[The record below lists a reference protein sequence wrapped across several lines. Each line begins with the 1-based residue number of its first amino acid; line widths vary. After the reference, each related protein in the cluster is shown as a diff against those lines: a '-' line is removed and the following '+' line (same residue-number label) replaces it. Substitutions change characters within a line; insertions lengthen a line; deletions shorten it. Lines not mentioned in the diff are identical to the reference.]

1 MGYRIKTR
9 QYEEELTGCLSD
21 YFYKISSK
29 IETKGQCKIEVR
41 NQWSPFK
48 DEDQEVHQE
57 VRQEVKLQ
65 DQKVHQEVHQEVRKY
80 SPRIDIAV
88 GPFAYGEIR
97 YIEEYNKLSEAS
109 SQFINRLLSQF
120 KENSKRYPF
129 SKYIPNNH
137 KELNGINENA
147 RCFLAIEI
155 ERTGTRKHR
164 LGDIV
169 NACAFGRIGIIIAWN
184 DRVLKSFLAI
194 TEYLQFLKEKGK
206 PTYGTRNL
214 IIVTKEQF
222 SSILKWQ
229 LKSSS

>member
-29 IETKGQCKIEVR
+29 IETKDQCKIEVR
-41 NQWSPFK
+41 NQWNPF
-48 DEDQEVHQE
+48 EDE
-57 VRQEVKLQ
+57 VRKLQ
-65 DQKVHQEVHQEVRKY
+65 DQEVRKLRKLRKLRKY

-97 YIEEYNKLSEAS
+97 YIEEYNELSEIS
-109 SQFINRLLSQF
+109 SQFIDSLLSQF
-120 KENSKRYPF
+120 KENSKGF
-129 SKYIPNNH
+129 SFSEYIPH
-137 KELNGINENA
+137 DYKELNKKNSNEINENP

-155 ERTGTRKHR
+155 ERTGSRKHR

-169 NACAFGRIGIIIAWN
+169 NACSLGRIGIIIAW
-184 DRVLKSFLAI
+184 DKKVLKSFLAI

-206 PTYGTRNL
+206 PTYETRNL

>member
-57 VRQEVKLQ
+57 VRQEV
-65 DQKVHQEVHQEVRKY
+65 RKY

-88 GPFAYGEIR
+88 GPFAYGEISC
-97 YIEEYNKLSEAS
+97 IEEYNKLSEAS
-109 SQFINRLLSQF
+109 NQFINRLLSQF
-120 KENSKRYPF
+120 KENSKGFPF
-129 SKYIPNNH
+129 SKYIPNGY
-137 KELNGINENA
+137 KKLNGINSNA

-169 NACAFGRIGIIIAWN
+169 NACAFGRIGIIIAW
-184 DRVLKSFLAI
+184 DKKVLRSFLAI

-206 PTYGTRNL
+206 PTYETRNL

>member
-57 VRQEVKLQ
+57 VRQEV
-65 DQKVHQEVHQEVRKY
+65 RKY

-88 GPFAYGEIR
+88 GPFAYGEICC
-97 YIEEYNKLSEAS
+97 IEEYNKLSEAS

-206 PTYGTRNL
+206 PTYEIRNL

>member
-41 NQWSPFK
+41 NQWIPFK

-65 DQKVHQEVHQEVRKY
+65 DQKVHQEVRKY

-88 GPFAYGEIR
+88 GPFAYGKVLC
-97 YIEEYNKLSEAS
+97 IEEYNKLSEAS
-109 SQFINRLLSQF
+109 NQFIDSLLSQF

-129 SKYIPNNH
+129 SEYIPNNH
-137 KELNGINENA
+137 KELNGINKNA

-206 PTYGTRNL
+206 PTYETRNL

>member
-48 DEDQEVHQE
+48 DEDQEV
-57 VRQEVKLQ
+57 R
-65 DQKVHQEVHQEVRKY
+65 QEVRKY

-88 GPFAYGEIR
+88 GPFAYGKVR
-97 YIEEYNKLSEAS
+97 CIEEYNKLSEAS
-109 SQFINRLLSQF
+109 SQFIDSLLSQF

-129 SKYIPNNH
+129 SEYIPNNH

-206 PTYGTRNL
+206 PTYETRNL

>member
-1 MGYRIKTR
+1 MGYRIETR

-29 IETKGQCKIEVR
+29 IETKDQCKIEVR
-41 NQWSPFK
+41 NQWIPFK
-48 DEDQEVHQE
+48 DED
-57 VRQEVKLQ
+57 
-65 DQKVHQEVHQEVRKY
+65 QEVHQEVRKY

-88 GPFAYGEIR
+88 GPFAYGEVR
-97 YIEEYNKLSEAS
+97 CIEEYNKLSES
-109 SQFINRLLSQF
+109 SNQFIDSLLSQF
-120 KENSKRYPF
+120 KENSKRFPF
-129 SKYIPNNH
+129 SKYIPNDY
-137 KELNGINENA
+137 KELNGINKNP

-155 ERTGTRKHR
+155 ERTGSRKHR

-169 NACAFGRIGIIIAWN
+169 NARSLGRIGLIIAWN

-206 PTYGTRNL
+206 PAYETRNL